1 MKRKAWVILITV
13 LLAVVFGACSA
24 KTAQDN
30 SAAAPQAVE
39 NERAAAAAK
48 PEDANRKIIVNA
60 NAALRVES
68 LSAGMD
74 ALDSLTKELGGYT
87 RDSYLD
93 EDSGRLSSMIP
104 ADNLDIFLGR
114 LDKLGKVVNKSKTS
128 QDVTDTYFDTQTRI
142 KNLEAEIETMRKLLQ
157 KEGWKV
163 SELLEIEREIRRL
176 TDELELLKG
185 QMTNLDRS
193 IKYSQV
199 DINLILASTGVQTGS
214 SDDFGYRIKTSFKS
228 GIGFLTATL
237 AALAS
242 FAAFMLPLLPIGL
255 ILYIIWRKLVKPYLE
270 KKKRN
275 IDA

>member
-1 MKRKAWVILITV
+1 MKRKEWLILMAV

-24 KTAQDN
+24 KTARDN
-30 SAAAPQAVE
+30 AAAAPQTVE
-39 NERAAAAAK
+39 NQKAAATK

-163 SELLEIEREIRRL
+163 SDLLEIEREIRRL

-199 DINLILASTGVQTGS
+199 DINLILAGTSVQTGS

-228 GIGFLTATL
+228 GIGFLTAML

-255 ILYIIWRKLVKPYLE
+255 ILYIIWRKLIKPYLE